1 MKKLLQ
7 HIAFF
12 SALVFILSAPV
23 SAIGIM
29 PLASSHIESTDCHIA
44 VSSSNLVTVYF
55 SIEGTDFMSELGAS
69 MIRVQRSTDG
79 INWEIC
85 DTYWASDHP
94 EMMGSGLTFN
104 SSITYQGQAGYQYR
118 AFIYFHAKNSSGTR
132 TAMAYAY

>member
-1 MKKLLQ
+1 
-7 HIAFF
+7 
-12 SALVFILSAPV
+12 
-23 SAIGIM
+23 
-29 PLASSHIESTDCHIA
+29 
-44 VSSSNLVTVYF
+44 
-55 SIEGTDFMSELGAS
+55 MSELGAS